1 MLPLGLPLLLL
12 PLMLLS
18 STMAQLLNHPPQFVP
33 GTGDMSRFSL
43 SENTP
48 VGSPIYQLKGTDPEG
63 GRLKYSI
70 SGPVFSVDRETGVV
84 RLRQELDRE
93 TQDTVEVI
101 ISITDEGV
109 YGTEPNTVSQRR
121 EIPVRDYNDNQPTF
135 IGRPYTASVSE
146 SLPVG
151 DELSVKPTIIVVDRD
166 EGINAEVQLN
176 CVEDN
181 DICDIFAVRAVK
193 LSDGNYTAR
202 VALKQPLDFESRPSY
217 IMTIS
222 ASDSAHE
229 NRLSSLATISINVID
244 IQDQPPVFTNAPYS
258 ATVPENTPA
267 GVSILTVKAIDGDV
281 GIPREIFLSL
291 EDEPFGHFELVPFG
305 DPREGTAVLQTTSE
319 ALDRENAEILQ
330 NGGVYVFSIR
340 ATELIDGAIP
350 AEHSITRVTIV
361 VTDVDDHQ
369 PTFSATHFNVSI
381 AENLANG
388 MPLPGLSIFV
398 DDRDMGENSRYQLA
412 LRNVANSDAVFAISP
427 TEAQG
432 RVPVVVKVLDASR
445 LDYDVPDPSQRKFE
459 FDLVALVKGVQ
470 KAKARV
476 EIHLLDA
483 NDNAPVFDQPTYR
496 FTAAENLA
504 TDYLIGHV
512 KATDSDSGEFG
523 HVRYVLKGFGADNFN
538 VDPETGGL
546 YLQRQL
552 DYEKQSSYSLT
563 VVAIDGGGRESN
575 ANLFVGVVDVND
587 NHPNFEHKEYSR
599 TIREGAAI
607 FEPQFFVRA
616 HDSDGPTQGNGRVTY
631 GIVSENSIAGNVFR
645 IEPDTGEIVIQKAA
659 RSMDTERGE
668 YELTVSATD
677 FGVPPL
683 SNTTRVL
690 VRVGISGNQRP
701 IFRGHFQNME
711 NLPIIGPPSYRVSIP
726 ENAAPGYNV
735 TSVSAHDPDG
745 LDSLLRY
752 RIVGAND
759 NFEIDEE
766 SGVITVSTQAHIDRD
781 SNMNSF
787 EIIVNA
793 VDSGTPIPE
802 TATSTV
808 YVNVKDINDERPKFE
823 QASYAAYVSER
834 TAIGESV
841 LRVKAIDKDL
851 NSRLEYSLL
860 GPVKATTKAGVS
872 ITNRSSYRVQ
882 EAFRI
887 DSQSGEIFV
896 NSSLRHDVAA
906 IIIFTV
912 QVRDLNAEVDPEGQV
927 DSTEVTVYVQSFQDT
942 NPVFKNPSWS
952 SSRPVIDIKIK
963 EEMPIA
969 SALFILQAEDPV
981 TRQPI
986 TSFELI
992 EPKQV
997 DYFQISERTGEVI
1010 LKKRLDY
1017 EVLAETGNGP
1027 EFELQVRAS
1036 SADRQRSTISR
1047 LNITVE
1053 NVNDNSPR
1061 FEQSSYR
1068 ATIIENRM
1076 HPERVVHV
1084 RAVDKDAVLNARDE
1098 RLGYHKIIYS
1108 LQGEHAMLF
1117 EINNITGEV
1126 VVARDQTID
1135 RERTPHIRLQ
1145 VKAEDSPGKPT
1156 DAKQSVVDLLIDVLD
1171 VNDNA
1176 PVFTQKKYS
1185 TVIPENAQIDSFVLQ
1200 LEALDADEGLGGE
1213 VRYELV
1219 NEGEANG
1226 LFKINPQTGLLSTR
1240 RNLTGKGRAEPYILI
1255 VRAQDNGSQLP
1266 KQPTLSSDVDVR
1278 IFIGD
1283 VSANDGVP
1291 FFVAPRV
1298 GQMANV
1304 TENAVI
1310 GAPVFQ
1316 VIANDPDD
1324 ESTPSGTITYRILP
1338 DTADAETFAIDT
1350 QTGLITTRQ
1359 SLDRETKNM
1368 YKIILEV
1375 SDNGQ
1380 PKQSVTRILQIA
1392 VLDVDDH
1399 EPRFAR
1405 ETDEG
1410 PLVMSVSEEEPAGTI
1425 VGSFT
1430 AVDEDMGENAAIDYV
1445 IVEGNNEQIF
1455 TIERTND
1462 SLAILKTSQPIDRE
1476 LVESFT
1482 LTVKCLK
1489 LGEPGYRFI
1498 GDPYDR
1504 QDPSQLRVT
1513 IKVLDIDDNLPQF
1526 EQQDP
1531 TVGIRINVP
1540 IDTVVTTLRASD
1552 ADAEAPPISL
1562 SIENVTFV
1570 PQFYKRS
1577 RKLSVGNLQNL
1588 FTLNNRTGELR
1599 TGGSFLDYVDG
1610 YFLMRVAAN
1619 NSAKPKRQAHSHLK
1633 VFVIRDKSL
1642 LKFVFARP
1650 PNEIQ
1655 HNIRPFQEQLQKK
1668 LKPLGLEL
1676 HVLDTQ
1682 VFTRPDMSLDF
1693 TATSSCFQM
1702 FKNGAALSL
1711 SEMQKLMNSQ
1721 QLRQEL
1727 IDIYAAFGV
1736 SEVESCSVRRIHA
1749 AALFAGMLT
1758 SAGAWLVFLAALIG
1772 LAALISLCTA
1782 CCLKKKFKRHSKRS
1796 LQASLRS
1803 PTEHTPTSYSYS
1815 MPAVLYS
1822 EPIYGPL

>member
-1 MLPLGLPLLLL
+1 MLLPSLVMLLLMRL
-12 PLMLLS
+12 
-18 STMAQLLNHPPQFVP
+18 TMAQLLNHPPQFVP

-43 SENTP
+43 SEHTP
-48 VGSPIYQLKGTDPEG
+48 VGSPVYQLKGIDPEG

-93 TQDTVEVI
+93 SQDTVEVI

-135 IGRPYTASVSE
+135 FGRPYTVQVSE

-151 DELSVKPTIIVVDRD
+151 SDLTIEPPIIVIDRD
-166 EGINAEVQLN
+166 EGINAEVQMK
-176 CVEDN
+176 CVEEN
-181 DICDIFAVRAVK
+181 DICDIFEVRAVK
-193 LSDGNYTAR
+193 LAQGNYTAR
-202 VALKQPLDFESRPSY
+202 VALKKPLDFESRPSY

-222 ASDSAHE
+222 ASDSALE
-229 NRLSSLATISINVID
+229 NRLTSFATVSINVID

-281 GIPREIFLSL
+281 AIPRDIFLSL
-291 EDEPFGHFELVPFG
+291 EDEPFGHFDLMPFG
-305 DPREGTAVLQTTSE
+305 DPKDGTAILQTTGE
-319 ALDRENAEILQ
+319 PLDRENPEILQ

-350 AEHSITRVTIV
+350 AEHTITRVTIV
-361 VTDVDDHQ
+361 VTDVDDHN
-369 PTFSATHFNVSI
+369 PTFSASHFNVSI
-381 AENLANG
+381 TENLANG

-412 LRNVANSDAVFAISP
+412 LRDVSNSAGVFGISP

-432 RVPVVVKVLDASR
+432 RTPVVVRVLNSSR
-445 LDYDVPDPSQRKFE
+445 LDYDVSVPDQRKFE
-459 FDLVALVKGVQ
+459 FDLVALVHGVE

-483 NDNAPVFDQPTYR
+483 NDNAPIFAKPAGYR
-496 FTAAENLA
+496 FNASENMPVDA
-504 TDYLIGHV
+504 LIGHV
-512 KATDSDSGEFG
+512 SASDADDGAFG
-523 HVRYVLKGFGADNFN
+523 DVHYVLKGFGADNFY
-538 VDPETGGL
+538 VDPESGGL
-546 YLQRQL
+546 YLHKTL

-575 ANLFVGVVDVND
+575 ANLFIDVVDVND
-587 NHPNFEHKEYSR
+587 NYPIFESNEYSR
-599 TIREGAAI
+599 TIREGASI

-616 HDSDGPTQGNGRVTY
+616 RDADGPSQGNGRVKY
-631 GIVSENSIAGNVFR
+631 DIVSENSIAGNVFR
-645 IEPDTGEIVIQKAA
+645 IEPETGEIIIQKAA

-668 YELTVSATD
+668 YEIVVSATD
-677 FGVPPL
+677 FGIPPL
-683 SNTTRVL
+683 TNSTRVL

-701 IFRGHFQNME
+701 IFKGHFQNVE

-726 ENAAPGYNV
+726 ENAPSGFNV
-735 TSVSAHDPDG
+735 TTVSAHDPDG

-759 NFEIDEE
+759 NFQINEL
-766 SGVITVSTQAHIDRD
+766 SGLITVSPQARIDRD

-793 VDSGTPIPE
+793 VDSGIPIPE
-802 TATSTV
+802 TATTTV
-808 YVNVKDINDERPKFE
+808 YVNVKDINDEKPKIE
-823 QASYAAYVSER
+823 QANYAAYVSER

-851 NSRLEYSLL
+851 NSRLEYSLQ
-860 GPVKATTKAGVS
+860 GVVKATTKAGVS
-872 ITNRSSYRVQ
+872 IANRSNYRAQ

-887 DSQSGEIFV
+887 DQESGEIFV
-896 NSSLRHDVAA
+896 NSTLRHDVAA

-912 QVRDLNAEVDPEGQV
+912 AVRDLNAEVDPDGQV
-927 DSTEVTVYVQSFQDT
+927 DTTEVTVYVQSFQDT
-942 NPVFKNPSWS
+942 NPIFKNPGWT
-952 SSRPVIDIKIK
+952 SSRPVVDIKIK
-963 EEMPIA
+963 EEMPID

-992 EPKQV
+992 EPKEV
-997 DYFQISERTGEVI
+997 EYFQISERTGEVI

-1017 EVLAETGNGP
+1017 EALAESGTGP
-1027 EFELQVRAS
+1027 EFELQVRAN

-1047 LNITVE
+1047 INITVE
-1053 NVNDNSPR
+1053 NVNDNSPT
-1061 FEQSSYR
+1061 FDQNSYH
-1068 ATIIENRM
+1068 ATIVENKSY
-1076 HPERVVHV
+1076 PERVVRV
-1084 RAVDKDAVLNARDE
+1084 KARDKDAVLTARDE
-1098 RLGYHKIIYS
+1098 KLGYHKIIYS
-1108 LQGEHAMLF
+1108 LQGEYAMLF
-1117 EINNITGEV
+1117 EINNLTGEV
-1126 VVARDQTID
+1126 VVARHQQID

-1156 DAKQSVVDLLIDVLD
+1156 DAKQSVVELLIDVLD

-1176 PVFTQKKYS
+1176 PEFVQKKYS
-1185 TVIPENAQIDSFVLQ
+1185 TVIPENAPIDAFVVQ
-1200 LEALDADEGLGGE
+1200 LEALDADEGPGGE

-1226 LFKINPQTGLLSTR
+1226 LFKINPQSGLLSTR
-1240 RNLTGKGRAEPYILI
+1240 RNLTGKGRAEPYVLI
-1255 VRAQDNGSQLP
+1255 VRAQDNGSQVP
-1266 KQPTLSSDVDVR
+1266 KQPTLSTDIDVI

-1291 FFVAPRV
+1291 YFVAPRV

-1304 TENAVI
+1304 SENAAS
-1310 GAPVFQ
+1310 GSPVFQ
-1316 VIANDPDD
+1316 VIAHDPDD
-1324 ESTPSGTITYRILP
+1324 ENTPSGSITYRILP
-1338 DTADAETFAIDT
+1338 DTLDAEAFAIDAH
-1350 QTGLITTRQ
+1350 TGLITTRQ
-1359 SLDRETKNM
+1359 VLDREIKNM
-1368 YKIILEV
+1368 YKILLEV

-1380 PKQSVTRILQIA
+1380 PKQSVTRVLQIV
-1392 VLDVDDH
+1392 VLDMDDH

-1405 ETDEG
+1405 EIDEG
-1410 PLVMSVSEEEPAGTI
+1410 PLIMSVKEEEPAGTI
-1425 VGSFT
+1425 VGNFS
-1430 AVDEDMGENAAIDYV
+1430 AIDEDIGENAAIDYV
-1445 IVEGNNEQIF
+1445 IIEGNNEQIF
-1455 TIERTND
+1455 TIERTNE
-1462 SLAILKTSQPIDRE
+1462 SLAILKTNQPIDRE
-1476 LVESFT
+1476 LVESYG
-1482 LTVKCLK
+1482 LTIKCLK
-1489 LGEPGYRFI
+1489 LGEPGYKFI
-1498 GDPYDR
+1498 GDAYDR
-1504 QDPSQLRVT
+1504 QDPSHLRLT
-1513 IKVLDIDDNLPQF
+1513 IKVLDIDDNLPEF
-1526 EQQDP
+1526 EQKDP

-1540 IDTVVTTLRASD
+1540 IDTVVTTLRARD

-1562 SIENVTFV
+1562 AIENVTFV

-1577 RKLSVGNLQNL
+1577 RQLATGNLQGL
-1588 FTLNNRTGELR
+1588 FTLNNHTGELR
-1599 TGGSFLDYVDG
+1599 TGGSFADYVDG
-1610 YFLMRVAAN
+1610 YFLMQVKAN
-1619 NSAKPKRQAHSHLK
+1619 NSQKSKRQTFSNLK
-1633 VFVIRDKSL
+1633 IFVIRDKSL

-1693 TATSSCFQM
+1693 TSTSSCFQM
-1702 FKNGAALSL
+1702 FSNGAALSL
-1711 SEMQKLMNSQ
+1711 NEMQRLMNSQ

-1727 IDIYAAFGV
+1727 IDIYAAYGV
-1736 SEVESCSVRRIHA
+1736 SEVESCSIRRTHTA
-1749 AALFAGMLT
+1749 AIFAGMLT
-1758 SAGAWLVFLAALIG
+1758 SAGAWLVILAALIG
-1772 LAALISLCTA
+1772 LAALVSLCTA

-1796 LQASLRS
+1796 LQASLRT
-1803 PTEHTPTSYSYS
+1803 PTEHTPTSYSYT